1 MKSAIPAP
9 QSESQKGLQVPPLPS
24 PSPQPLGSGWTD
36 SCVRPSRG
44 AADLPRDGKQSSLSS
59 RERAVGGYGV
69 PALAGRALSLG
80 GGSKY
85 LPIHGETPS
94 HRLKPGL
101 HTLPSTGAVPQCPC
115 RQGSGDKRR
124 HWTAPPSHPWPIS
137 VVSVTPPILGRP
149 SETEPFVP
157 PPSLVSGALLLA
169 TSVVPP

>member
-1 MKSAIPAP
+1 MAINSDFDLRLSDFPLRRPALFASRRFNGARFNCLVTALIGILP
-9 QSESQKGLQVPPLPS
+9 EGMSERRSRFDNQRGL
-24 PSPQPLGSGWTD
+24 
-36 SCVRPSRG
+36 G
-44 AADLPRDGKQSSLSS
+44 A
-59 RERAVGGYGV
+59 GYGV

-85 LPIHGETPS
+85 LPINGETPS
-94 HRLKPGL
+94 HRLQPGL